1 MQNDTSQHRTGFIFR
16 RKVPVAQMMAWQKG
30 PLSSPLL
37 TLNRT
42 LKQDA
47 VKFFKVIQHVMGG
60 RKRDRPTGI
69 PLHNGSTTSLLSCTS
84 LSLLE
89 EERWSIG
96 EGLAH
101 GELHLEERPAWKTA
115 LFAEI
120 ETAADAAFNP
130 STFGES
136 LDATLRLQERN
147 YPNEKIPVIL
157 PFHAD
162 GILAPGGMKCEGIFR
177 VPGDSDLVSRLKL
190 RIDRGY
196 YTLENVD
203 DPHML
208 ASLLKLWLRELCDP
222 SSPRS
227 STTTASMQDLIHLLV
242 SLSREGF
249 SETQDDGNK
258 YGTRIVTQPAEVQ
271 SPVYDSSVYECT
283 TFVYNLLSAMGPMKT
298 TYRPLHPN
306 LVSPNLAIG
315 DEADIGLHQDLL
327 GLHSQKW
334 TLSMPLAPYVV
345 ESLFWLSP
353 DLDRRPGE
361 TYIILSGTTDEYVD
375 GHVDTAHKKN
385 PFSLG
390 EDRFVTASSVFRL
403 SKPSLF
409 WVR

>member
-1 MQNDTSQHRTGFIFR
+1 MQ
-16 RKVPVAQMMAWQKG
+16 
-30 PLSSPLL
+30 
-37 TLNRT
+37 
-42 LKQDA
+42 
-47 VKFFKVIQHVMGG
+47 
-60 RKRDRPTGI
+60 
-69 PLHNGSTTSLLSCTS
+69 
-84 LSLLE
+84 
-89 EERWSIG
+89 
-96 EGLAH
+96 
-101 GELHLEERPAWKTA
+101 
-115 LFAEI
+115 
-120 ETAADAAFNP
+120 P
-130 STFGES
+130 STRLRSGES

-177 VPGDSDLVSRLKL
+177 VPGDSDLVSQLKL

-283 TFVYNLLSAMGPMKT
+283 VQTDVRVQPAQCNGADEDYVPPTSPKP
-298 TYRPLHPN
+298 R
-306 LVSPNLAIG
+306 VS
-315 DEADIGLHQDLL
+315 
-327 GLHSQKW
+327 
-334 TLSMPLAPYVV
+334 
-345 ESLFWLSP
+345 ESC
-353 DLDRRPGE
+353 
-361 TYIILSGTTDEYVD
+361 
-375 GHVDTAHKKN
+375 N
-385 PFSLG
+385 Q
-390 EDRFVTASSVFRL
+390 
-403 SKPSLF
+403 
-409 WVR
+409 